1 MRVLFVTESLSLS
14 QNTGVAAA
22 VVALAHTLNQQNIK
36 VELAAPTQVNNREET
51 EAFIEGLLVAHLFNQ
66 PFGLPRTVVPELGW
80 FLSENLPDFDL
91 VHVHGLWRY
100 PQWVATRLAQRF
112 SIPYIISPHGMCEPF
127 ELARKAWKKKMYF
140 NLVERHTLRGAAA
153 IHAITNAEKD
163 DCEQLQTHNHIR
175 VIPNGVDIYPP
186 LLNHLME
193 CYLPHELAIVP
204 PQNPVLLFMGRLHPK
219 KGLDL
224 LIPAFAQVLRR
235 HPEAWLVLSGPDS
248 VGYRQVLVKLAH
260 SFQVQDR
267 VLFPGMVTGLYK
279 RALLQRADLFALPSY
294 SEGFSVA
301 VLEALA
307 AAKPVVITQ
316 HCYFNEVISA
326 GCGRV
331 VDNSVL
337 HLAQALS
344 DLLDLDCSTRA
355 IVGQR
360 GRELVEQVY
369 TWSSIARQMSD
380 LYQSV
385 MKTRLEVSQ
394 CVS

>member
-22 VVALAHTLNQQNIK
+22 AVALARTLTQQNIT

-51 EAFIEGLLVAHLFNQ
+51 EAFLEGLVAHLFNQ
-66 PFGLPRTVVPELGW
+66 PFGLPRTVVPALGW
-80 FLSENLPDFDL
+80 FLNKNLPHFDL

-112 SIPYIISPHGMCEPF
+112 SIPYIVSPHGMCEPF
-127 ELARKAWKKKMYF
+127 EMARKGWKKKMYF
-140 NLVERHTLRGAAA
+140 NLIEKHTLRGAAA

-163 DCEQLQTHNHIR
+163 DCEQLQTCSQVR

-186 LLNHLME
+186 LLNHLVE
-193 CYLPHELAIVP
+193 CYLPRELAVLP
-204 PQNPVLLFMGRLHPK
+204 SQNPVLLFMGRLHPK

-224 LIPAFAQVLRR
+224 LIPAFAQVLQR
-235 HPEAWLVLSGPDS
+235 HPEAWLVLAGPDP
-248 VGYRQVLVKLAH
+248 VGYRQTLIKLAQ

-301 VLEALA
+301 ILEALA

-316 HCYFNEVISA
+316 SCYFNEVLSA

-331 VDNSVL
+331 VDSNVSQL
-337 HLAQALS
+337 TQALNE
-344 DLLDLDCSTRA
+344 LLDLDCPTRS
-355 IVGQR
+355 ILGQR
-360 GRELVEQVY
+360 GRELVDQLY
-369 TWSSIARQMSD
+369 TWPSIADRMGD
-380 LYQSV
+380 LYHSV
-385 MKTRLEVSQ
+385 MKTK
-394 CVS
+394 

>member
-22 VVALAHTLNQQNIK
+22 VVALARTLNQQNIN

-51 EAFIEGLLVAHLFNQ
+51 EAFLDGLVAHLFNQ
-66 PFGLPRTVVPELGW
+66 PFALPRTVVPALGW
-80 FLSENLPDFDL
+80 FLSEKLPDFDL
-91 VHVHGLWRY
+91 IHVHGLWRY
-100 PQWVATRLAQRF
+100 PQWVATRLAQRLN
-112 SIPYIISPHGMCEPF
+112 IPYIVSPHGMCEPF
-127 ELARKAWKKKMYF
+127 EMARKGWKKKIYF

-163 DCEQLQTHNHIR
+163 DCEQLQTCSHIR

-186 LLNHLME
+186 LSNHLME
-193 CYLPHELAIVP
+193 RYLLHELALVP
-204 PQNPVLLFMGRLHPK
+204 PENPVLLFMGRLHPK

-224 LIPAFAQVLRR
+224 LIPAFAQVLQR
-235 HPEAWLVLSGPDS
+235 HPQARLVLAGPDP
-248 VGYRQVLVKLAH
+248 VGYRENLIKLAH
-260 SFQVQDR
+260 SFHVQDR
-267 VLFPGMVTGLYK
+267 VLFPGMVTDLYK

-307 AAKPVVITQ
+307 AVKPVVISQ
-316 HCYFNEVISA
+316 HCYFNEVLSA

-331 VDNSVL
+331 VDNSVSQ
-337 HLAQALS
+337 LAEALS
-344 DLLDLDCSTRA
+344 DLLDLDCPTRA

-360 GRELVEQVY
+360 GRELIEQEY
-369 TWSSIARQMSD
+369 TWPSIGRQMCD
-380 LYQSV
+380 LYNSV
-385 MKTRLEVSQ
+385 SKTRLKVSQ
-394 CVS
+394 NVF